1 MRPLVIALAA
11 ALLASPVLAQPATP
25 APRDTVQ
32 AIAGQIRD
40 RYFSVERGDAIADAL
55 EAEAAE
61 GRYDALTDPRDL
73 AATLTTRLRPEDA
86 HFNVSYDPTLPTGGP
101 APGGP
106 FVRSGVDLDR
116 IANYGFAR
124 AEVLPGNIGLIEM
137 RYFADID
144 FSDPNDPARRAADAA
159 LAMVADA
166 DAVIFDVR
174 NNGGG
179 APSMVGYLVSAFTPA
194 DADIYNV
201 FHSRE
206 GTEREA
212 PADFHD
218 APRLTTPLYVLT
230 SGRTGSAA
238 EAFPYTL
245 QAADR
250 ATIVGETTGGAANP
264 GGPVPVPGGFRVFIS
279 GGSPVNPVTGGN
291 WEGTGVVPDVETSAA
306 DALRRAQLLALATIA
321 QADPQRA
328 DAVWAAEALAGE
340 PSQLI
345 ELDAYAGAYGP
356 VTLSVE
362 DGALVLR
369 NGRRPPSRL
378 TPLGDDVFYV
388 SNDPLF
394 RYAFER
400 DETGRVIAVEQRR
413 PFGPGPRLRRE

>member
-1 MRPLVIALAA
+1 MRSLAFALVAV
-11 ALLASPVLAQPATP
+11 LLASPALAQP

-40 RYFSVERGDAIADAL
+40 LYFSVERGDAIADAL

-61 GRYDALTDPRDL
+61 GRYDTLTDPRDL
-73 AATLTTRLRPEDA
+73 ASALTTRLRPEDA
-86 HFNVSYDPTLPTGGP
+86 HFNVQYDPAPPSGGP

-106 FVRSGVDLDR
+106 AMRGGVDLDR
-116 IANYGFAR
+116 ISNYGFAR
-124 AEVLPGNIGLIEM
+124 VEVLPGNVGLIEM
-137 RYFADID
+137 RHFANID

-159 LAMVADA
+159 LAMVADT

-201 FHSRE
+201 FHNRE
-206 GTEREA
+206 GTERENPGEYYA
-212 PADFHD
+212 
-218 APRLTTPLYVLT
+218 APRLSVPLYVLT
-230 SGRTGSAA
+230 SGRSGSAA

-245 QAADR
+245 QAARR

-264 GGPVPVPGGFRVFIS
+264 GGPVPVPGGFTVFIS
-279 GGSPVNPVTGGN
+279 GGSPVNPVTGRN
-291 WEGTGVVPDVETSAA
+291 WEGTGVVPDVEASAA
-306 DALRRAQLLALATIA
+306 DALRRAQLLALATISD
-321 QADPQRA
+321 ADPLRV

-345 ELDAYAGAYGP
+345 DLTEFAGTYGP
-356 VTLSVE
+356 ATLTVE
-362 DGALVLR
+362 DGGLVLR
-369 NGRRPPSRL
+369 NRRRPPAVL
-378 TPLGDDVFYV
+378 IPLGEDAFYP

-394 RYAFER
+394 RYVFER
-400 DETGRVIAVEQRR
+400 DAAGAIIAVEQRR